1 MKEFLNYIFSYFKV
15 FVNPPSRNNKNRGE
29 AESAA
34 STIIVWTIEPTR
46 TGTYQIKRNGQVISS
61 DYLNISQALNHVPRD
76 HKGVVGFGDSWEDY
90 YEE

>member
-1 MKEFLNYIFSYFKV
+1 VKELLDYIFSYFKV

-34 STIIVWTIEPTR
+34 STIIVWTIEPTL
-46 TGTYQIKRNGQVISS
+46 TGTYQIKRDGKVVSCDYPDISS
-61 DYLNISQALNHVPRD
+61 ALQHVPRD
-76 HKGVVGFGDSWEDY
+76 HKGVVGFGGSWEDC